1 MRKFIIKWLIKL
13 LKRKE
18 PEIIDTSTTPTL
30 DMINKLVVNL
40 VNKKVDE
47 HKSIKTK
54 AYYIAEKDGF
64 TKTPEEYW
72 KMAEEKIKND

>member
-1 MRKFIIKWLIKL
+1 MYKFIKMFIKIF
-13 LKRKE
+13 KRKE
-18 PEIIDTSTTPTL
+18 PVIIDTSTTPAL
-30 DMINKLVVNL
+30 DMINKLVTDL

-47 HKSIKTK
+47 HKSIETD

-72 KMAEEKIKND
+72 KIAEEKVNND